1 MDAQKKIAICRTKLM
16 LQHPFFGSMAMSCGM
31 KQDDDHDTMYTDG
44 KDIGYSSA
52 FVDAHTV
59 EEIMGVVAHEIAHI
73 FMGHHIRMGKR
84 DHEQWNIA
92 CDYAINGWL
101 TDSGMVLPQGGLI
114 DPQYTGMTAEKIYDL
129 LPPQPPE
136 GGEGGGWGEVKQ
148 QKNADGS
155 DLSQGQ
161 VKQEQAS
168 IKQRAMMAANAAKS
182 VGKLPAAIE
191 EIIAKMRRVTVDW
204 GDVVRRFAGGDQPD
218 DYTFSRPQ
226 KKYWTQQRIWY
237 PSVKKLGVG
246 DWVIAPDTSGSMS
259 GQELEMALGVI
270 NQAIED
276 YQPESVTIITW
287 SGGCT
292 RHTTLAK
299 GETMPQLECDDRGGT
314 NVEPLFRYVRD
325 NQIGCDKMFVVSDM
339 GIWDYPDTVP
349 DYPVLWLSTA
359 PDSRFAKTPPFGDI
373 AVIEEAA

>member
-1 MDAQKKIAICRTKLM
+1 MDAQKKIAIARTRLM
-16 LQHPFFGSMAMSCGM
+16 LQEPFFGSLAMSCNM
-31 KQDDDHDTMYTDG
+31 KPDDNHSTMYTDG
-44 KDIGYSSA
+44 KDIGYSPA
-52 FVDAHTV
+52 FVDAHSV
-59 EEIMGVVAHEIAHI
+59 EEIMGVIAHEIAHI
-73 FMGHHIRMGKR
+73 FLGHHIRMGKR
-84 DHEQWNIA
+84 DHERWNIA

-101 TDSGMVLPQGGLI
+101 LDTGRIVLPKGALV
-114 DPQYTGMTAEKIYDL
+114 DAQYTGIAAEKIYDL
-129 LPPQPPE
+129 LPE
-136 GGEGGGWGEVKQ
+136 NAADNNGGGWGEVKQ
-148 QKNADGS
+148 QQNDDGS
-155 DLSQGQ
+155 ALSEGQ
-161 VKQEQAS
+161 VKQEQAN
-168 IKQRAMMAANAAKS
+168 IMQRAMMAANAAKA
-182 VGKLPAAIE
+182 VGKLPSAVE

-246 DWVIAPDTSGSMS
+246 HWVIAPDTSGSMS
-259 GQELEMALGVI
+259 GQELQMALGVI

-276 YQPESVTIITW
+276 YQPESVTVVTW

-292 RHTTLAK
+292 RHTVLAK
-299 GETMPQLECDDRGGT
+299 GETMPQLDCDDRGGT
-314 NVEPLFRYVRD
+314 NVEPMFRYVRD
-325 NQIGCDKMFVVSDM
+325 NQLDCDKMFIVSDM

-359 PDSRFAKTPPFGDI
+359 PDSRCAVTPPFGDI